1 MAMYC
6 SLVGVDM
13 AKIGVGSC
21 MKNKWL
27 SKAGDLLIPTVSD
40 VVDTAALLL
49 QKVSLNVSGQ
59 GVDLSSS
66 EEDLKN
72 LKKRKL
78 VQQVA
83 LHFSHLI
90 AMQPKLCKCR
100 SRGSR
105 TR

>member
-40 VVDTAALLL
+40 VVDTTALLL
-49 QKVSLNVSGQ
+49 QKVSLSVSGQ

-83 LHFSHLI
+83 HF
-90 AMQPKLCKCR
+90 A
-100 SRGSR
+100 
-105 TR
+105 

>member
-1 MAMYC
+1 
-6 SLVGVDM
+6 
-13 AKIGVGSC
+13 

-40 VVDTAALLL
+40 VVDTTALLL
-49 QKVSLNVSGQ
+49 QKVSLSVSGQ

-83 LHFSHLI
+83 HF
-90 AMQPKLCKCR
+90 A
-100 SRGSR
+100 
-105 TR
+105 